1 MHYLSLS
8 LYCQHSKLV
17 EHQPNPRTI
26 SNIFK
31 ILYIDKSEIVV
42 NHAFAIR
49 KINKE
54 ERRCTVL
61 RVMF

>member
-1 MHYLSLS
+1 MMKSY
-8 LYCQHSKLV
+8 
-17 EHQPNPRTI
+17 
-26 SNIFK
+26 IFK

-54 ERRCTVL
+54 DAVQYLELCSDTEYGIVNCA
-61 RVMF
+61 